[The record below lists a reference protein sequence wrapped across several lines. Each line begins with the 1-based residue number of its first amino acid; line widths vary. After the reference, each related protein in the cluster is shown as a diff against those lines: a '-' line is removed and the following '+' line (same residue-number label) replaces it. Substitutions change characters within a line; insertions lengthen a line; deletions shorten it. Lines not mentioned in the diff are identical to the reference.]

1 MDFRF
6 GSTKIIFKA
15 AVRCLH
21 ARQCVCLGQ
30 HGMGTVCVRVHSVCL
45 SRDVPRVHLPG
56 KQRRDAG
63 KIIDKCR
70 DPVEDR
76 IRN

>member
-21 ARQCVCLGQ
+21 ARQCVCLGR
-30 HGMGTVCVRVHSVCL
+30 HGMGTVCVRVHTVVSVFL
-45 SRDVPRVHLPG
+45 GMSREYTC
-56 KQRRDAG
+56 QANS
-63 KIIDKCR
+63 
-70 DPVEDR
+70 VEMQER
-76 IRN
+76 